1 MNEKIKF
8 LVLFGGAVALLALE
22 ILFSG
27 RHRPSASQKS
37 GPSAPAI
44 AAAPVQT
51 IDHDSGTY
59 TPGSASQGSFAVPS
73 YHGGGISVIGS
84 DGKYN
89 LNAIRVAVPN
99 AVNEI
104 TYVSGT
110 DPSAIAYMAGM
121 QATQKSMIIDNG
133 PAGVDTS
140 ELPPAGS
147 MLGQQK
153 RVGLQKPN

>member
-1 MNEKIKF
+1 
-8 LVLFGGAVALLALE
+8 
-22 ILFSG
+22 
-27 RHRPSASQKS
+27 
-37 GPSAPAI
+37 
-44 AAAPVQT
+44 
-51 IDHDSGTY
+51 
-59 TPGSASQGSFAVPS
+59 
-73 YHGGGISVIGS
+73 VIGS